1 MASKLNRIGKDI
13 MSAMENASE
22 KGTSAYDTTAEVRRI
37 EGDTAWV
44 HIAGGVDET
53 PVKLTIAA
61 KAGDSVQVRVGGGR
75 AWITGNAS
83 APPTDDAQ
91 AIVATER
98 ATIANKTAMTAQDTA
113 DMAVDD
119 AARAKAA
126 ADSAEGDA
134 QRADSAAQS
143 ATKSANSALGQLSIV
158 EDVVDTL
165 TWLTKHGTFELTTD
179 TSARQDKIYYTRSGA
194 GTDADPYTYEV
205 VTEPEE
211 DPSTAGYYELTGV
224 DEAVSNY
231 VSSHLALTNRG
242 LYVTND
248 DTAGKVLLSTNGVE
262 LINEKGETVATY
274 GTNTVIGD
282 KESVH
287 LKIEPTELGFYDGDE
302 RVAYI
307 SNNELYI
314 PRVVVVDSMQ
324 VGNRADGAWQ
334 WVVDDDS
341 RNLRLMWIGG

>member
-1 MASKLNRIGKDI
+1 MSLETIAKQLAQLIKD
-13 MSAMENASE
+13 ND
-22 KGTSAYDTTAEVRRI
+22 KKTPKAYDTQATVTRI
-37 EGDTAWV
+37 EGGTAWV

-53 PVKLTIAA
+53 PVKRTIACSE
-61 KAGDSVQVRVGGGR
+61 GDSVQVRVSGGR

-91 AIVATER
+91 ANIATER
-98 ATIANKTAMTAQDTA
+98 ADRANKTAIAAQDTA

-134 QRADSAAQS
+134 QRADEAAQS

-165 TWLTKHGTFELTTD
+165 TWLTKHGTIEPTTD
-179 TSARQDKIYYTRSGA
+179 TSAQQDKVYYTRSGA
-194 GTDADPYTYEV
+194 GTEADPYTYEV

-211 DPSTAGYYELTGV
+211 DPSAAGYYELTGV
-224 DEAVSNY
+224 DAAVSNY
-231 VSSHLALTNRG
+231 VSSHLALTGRG

-262 LINEKGETVATY
+262 LINEKGDTVATY

-282 KESVH
+282 EESVH
-287 LKIEPTELGFYDGDE
+287 LKIEATELGFYDGNE